1 MAKCSLKYMRCVIF
15 AKCYETDWWGKQILK
30 ASSKNKASLQG
41 RGCTQH
47 TCTVTPLN
55 TVSLIGES
63 PWALHSTRH
72 PSPPPSPTKPH
83 LLIYIIKASKLVK
96 PDRCLQMTDFCFHI
110 LISKQWYTFI
120 PRNKCHIQIAYQCS
134 ILKVK
139 LFGDSFFLLT
149 KLVSPRDSSFSSCA
163 ASSLPDSLLPSSF
176 RLRPR
181 GITID
186 YKSTVW
192 CKNRRQTG

>member
-1 MAKCSLKYMRCVIF
+1 MHPAPLHNNSLEYRQF
-15 AKCYETDWWGKQILK
+15 
-30 ASSKNKASLQG
+30 N
-41 RGCTQH
+41 RG
-47 TCTVTPLN
+47 VPLG
-55 TVSLIGES
+55 L
-63 PWALHSTRH
+63 AQHSTSL
-72 PSPPPSPTKPH
+72 PSPLPHQTSSSDIRKTKVSN
-83 LLIYIIKASKLVK
+83 ASKLVK
-96 PDRCLQMTDFCFHI
+96 PDRCLKMTDFCFHI

-149 KLVSPRDSSFSSCA
+149 KLVSSRDSSFSSCA
-163 ASSLPDSLLPSSF
+163 ASSLPDSLLPSSL

-186 YKSTVW
+186 YKLLHQSTV
-192 CKNRRQTG
+192 